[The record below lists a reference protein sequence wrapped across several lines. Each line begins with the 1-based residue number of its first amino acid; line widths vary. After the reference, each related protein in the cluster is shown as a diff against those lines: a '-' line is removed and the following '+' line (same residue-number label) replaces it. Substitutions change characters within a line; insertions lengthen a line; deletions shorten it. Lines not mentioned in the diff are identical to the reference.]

1 LSKNNFVFG
10 VNMITHELISSE
22 WNNDYPKYEDI
33 TKNLSNLDEITLSV
47 ENKYNKYSDFYYE
60 ACKELYGLQKKQEQM
75 EKVLKLYYSKKPMSD
90 DDIEKYQLEA
100 LQISYTKPE
109 IDMMVRSDSRIL
121 DIKTKIKMK
130 ELTIEKIRTC
140 MKFITDW
147 KWNFSKFIDLYK
159 IKNGII

>member
-1 LSKNNFVFG
+1 
-10 VNMITHELISSE
+10 
-22 WNNDYPKYEDI
+22 
-33 TKNLSNLDEITLSV
+33 
-47 ENKYNKYSDFYYE
+47 
-60 ACKELYGLQKKQEQM
+60 
-75 EKVLKLYYSKKPMSD
+75 MSD

-147 KWNFSKFIDLYK
+147 K
-159 IKNGII
+159 